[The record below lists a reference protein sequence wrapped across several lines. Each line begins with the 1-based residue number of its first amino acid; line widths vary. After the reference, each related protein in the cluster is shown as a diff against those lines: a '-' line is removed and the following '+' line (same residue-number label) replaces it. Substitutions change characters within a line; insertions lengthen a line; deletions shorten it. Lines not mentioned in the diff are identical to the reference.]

1 MIATRRVDEPLVLL
15 ALPALTAGSFET
27 PTDKQSVFTTLVPDE
42 PV

>member
-1 MIATRRVDEPLVLL
+1 MIATRLVERGLALL

>member
-1 MIATRRVDEPLVLL
+1 MIGMRLFDEALALL
-15 ALPALTAGSFET
+15 APPALTAGSFET